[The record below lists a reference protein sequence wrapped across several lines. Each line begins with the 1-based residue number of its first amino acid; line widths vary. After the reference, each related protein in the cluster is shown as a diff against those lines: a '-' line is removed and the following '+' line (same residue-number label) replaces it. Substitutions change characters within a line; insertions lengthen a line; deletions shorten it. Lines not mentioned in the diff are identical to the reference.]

1 MDTGDH
7 FKPVYLGHHQV
18 HKNQIE
24 LLVVYLGQTEF
35 SIGGRVYGIAVL
47 FKDRLSQL
55 EQRDGIFHNQDIAFH
70 CHYITSF
77 LGCRSRPQFFDFG
90 HGCKK

>member
-1 MDTGDH
+1 
-7 FKPVYLGHHQV
+7 
-18 HKNQIE
+18 
-24 LLVVYLGQTEF
+24 
-35 SIGGRVYGIAVL
+35 VL